1 MLSEERSSWWG
12 LRVGFL
18 SVVLVGAA
26 AEQSEGGGI
35 AGSVL
40 DSTGAAVTGV
50 SVTRK
55 GVDTGSIYK
64 TVSSSS
70 GRYRV
75 NDLAIG
81 HYDVKV
87 EAAGFKTSL
96 QTGVEI
102 QINTVASLNVTLQPG
117 DVKEEVTVLAD
128 APTVQTDSSDIG
140 TVVTAKQIQDLPLSL
155 SASSQSFLRSP
166 ETFVFLTPR
175 TAGPGTNSDHSSGG
189 IFESKLS
196 GGQNFATE
204 VILDGVSTQRADS
217 GSAFD
222 QTAPS
227 VEALS
232 EFKVV
237 TSTIPAEFGRTS
249 GGVESFAIKSGT
261 NKFHGTAFNFF
272 RNDKLDA
279 NSWNNDFNGAPKGR
293 DHQNDFGGSLGGPVW
308 IPKLYNGHDKLF
320 FFFSWEQYRNN
331 LRQSNVPTLPT
342 AAERS
347 GDFSRLL
354 GPGLVNGAASP
365 IINPCDGTQVRQG
378 QIFDPAKPCR
388 TAFHGNF

>member
-140 TVVTAKQIQDLPLSL
+140 TVVEDKQIHDLPLSL
-155 SASSQSFLRSP
+155 GSTGQSFVRSP
-166 ETFVFLTPR
+166 EAFIFLTPG
-175 TAGPGTNSDHSSGG
+175 TIGQGTNSDHGSAGV
-189 IFESKLS
+189 FESKIS
-196 GGQNFATE
+196 GGQNFGSE
-204 VILDGVSTQRADS
+204 ILLDGASVQRSDS
-217 GSAFD
+217 GTASD

-227 VEALS
+227 VEALTG
-232 EFKVV
+232 FKVT
-237 TSTIPAEFGRTS
+237 TSTPSA
-249 GGVESFAIKSGT
+249 
-261 NKFHGTAFNFF
+261 
-272 RNDKLDA
+272 
-279 NSWNNDFNGAPKGR
+279 
-293 DHQNDFGGSLGGPVW
+293 QLG
-308 IPKLYNGHDKLF
+308 H
-320 FFFSWEQYRNN
+320 
-331 LRQSNVPTLPT
+331 T
-342 AAERS
+342 
-347 GDFSRLL
+347 
-354 GPGLVNGAASP
+354 
-365 IINPCDGTQVRQG
+365 
-378 QIFDPAKPCR
+378 
-388 TAFHGNF
+388 